1 MTQAQNGTTNA
12 DTNAATSAAR
22 KPTLNW
28 RFEFGSY
35 GETRRFLDQ
44 LAALSK
50 RENFYP
56 NINFAKTYV
65 NVSIDG
71 EGQTE
76 LGARE
81 AAFIEEMKAH
91 AAQNPA

>member
-1 MTQAQNGTTNA
+1 MTLANDASTA
-12 DTNAATSAAR
+12 AATPVR

-28 RFEFGSY
+28 RFEFDSY
-35 GETRRFLDQ
+35 AMTREFLDK
-44 LAALSK
+44 LADFSK
-50 RENFYP
+50 LENFYP

-65 NVSIDG
+65 NVSIDD

-81 AAFIEEMKAH
+81 ASFVAEMKAL
-91 AAQNPA
+91 AAQGRA

>member
-1 MTQAQNGTTNA
+1 MTQAKNATT
-12 DTNAATSAAR
+12 DATPPANQ
-22 KPTLNW
+22 PTLNW

-35 GETRRFLDQ
+35 GETRQFLDR
-44 LAALSK
+44 LSDLSK

-65 NVSIDG
+65 NVSMDA

-76 LGARE
+76 LGARKD
-81 AAFIEEMKAH
+81 AFVQEMEKYARP
-91 AAQNPA
+91 AQA

>member
-1 MTQAQNGTTNA
+1 MTQAQNE
-12 DTNAATSAAR
+12 AANEVTGATPRASQPTS
-22 KPTLNW
+22 NW

-35 GETRRFLDQ
+35 GETRKFLDL
-44 LAALSK
+44 LADLSK

-81 AAFIEEMKAH
+81 AAFIAEMKAY
-91 AAQNPA
+91 ATQGQA

>member
-1 MTQAQNGTTNA
+1 MTQAK
-12 DTNAATSAAR
+12 DVATDAIPPASQ
-22 KPTLNW
+22 PTLNW
-28 RFEFGSY
+28 RFEFCSY
-35 GETRRFLDQ
+35 SETRKFLDL
-44 LAALSK
+44 LADLSK

-81 AAFIEEMKAH
+81 VAFIEEMKTH
-91 AAQNPA
+91 AAQGQP

>member
-1 MTQAQNGTTNA
+1 MTQVK
-12 DTNAATSAAR
+12 DAATDATAPEER
-22 KPTLNW
+22 KPVLNW

-35 GETRRFLDQ
+35 SETRKFLDL
-44 LAALSK
+44 LADLSK

-76 LGARE
+76 LGARA
-81 AAFIEEMKAH
+81 AAFVQEMKAH
-91 AAQNPA
+91 AAQDRT

>member
-1 MTQAQNGTTNA
+1 MTQAHDENT
-12 DTNAATSAAR
+12 AATSPAR

-28 RFEFGSY
+28 RFEFDSY
-35 GETRRFLDQ
+35 AMTREFLDK
-44 LAALSK
+44 LADYYKL
-50 RENFYP
+50 ENFYP

-65 NVSIDG
+65 NVSIDD

-81 AAFIEEMKAH
+81 AAFVAEMKAF
-91 AAQNPA
+91 AGQG

>member
-1 MTQAQNGTTNA
+1 MTQANDANIA
-12 DTNAATSAAR
+12 AATPVR

-28 RFEFGSY
+28 RFEFESY
-35 GETRRFLDQ
+35 AKTREFLDK
-44 LAALSK
+44 LADFSK

-65 NVSIDG
+65 NVSIDD

-81 AAFIEEMKAH
+81 ATFIAEMKAL
-91 AAQNPA
+91 AIQD

>member
-1 MTQAQNGTTNA
+1 MTSTAN
-12 DTNAATSAAR
+12 R
-22 KPTLNW
+22 PTLNW

-35 GETRRFLDQ
+35 GETRKFLDL
-44 LAALSK
+44 LAEMSK

-65 NVSIDG
+65 NVSMDA

-76 LGARE
+76 LGARQD
-81 AAFIEEMKAH
+81 AFVQEMKKNAK
-91 AAQNPA
+91 PA

>member
-1 MTQAQNGTTNA
+1 MTQANDANI
-12 DTNAATSAAR
+12 AAAKPVR

-28 RFEFGSY
+28 RFEFDSY
-35 GETRRFLDQ
+35 AKTREFLDK
-44 LAALSK
+44 LADYSK
-50 RENFYP
+50 LENFYP

-65 NVSIDG
+65 NVSIDD

-81 AAFIEEMKAH
+81 AAFVAEMKAL
-91 AAQNPA
+91 AAQGRT

>member
-1 MTQAQNGTTNA
+1 MTSTANN
-12 DTNAATSAAR
+12 
-22 KPTLNW
+22 PTLNW

-35 GETRRFLDQ
+35 GETRKFLDR
-44 LAALSK
+44 LSDLSK

-65 NVSIDG
+65 NVSMDA

-76 LGARE
+76 LGARQD
-81 AAFIEEMKAH
+81 AFVQEMTAC
-91 AAQNPA
+91 AEQA